1 MPTYTM
7 KHKQTG
13 EEKEMILSLSERD
26 QLLSEGEWSQMLS
39 TPKFV
44 SQTMGTLRQAGDGW
58 KDVLKK
64 VKSGSAKDNTIH
76 D

>member
-1 MPTYTM
+1 MS
-7 KHKQTG
+7 
-13 EEKEMILSLSERD
+13 LSLAERE
-26 QLLSEGEWSQMLS
+26 QLIAEGEWTQLLS

-44 SQTMGTLRQAGDGW
+44 TSVKGTLRQAGDGW